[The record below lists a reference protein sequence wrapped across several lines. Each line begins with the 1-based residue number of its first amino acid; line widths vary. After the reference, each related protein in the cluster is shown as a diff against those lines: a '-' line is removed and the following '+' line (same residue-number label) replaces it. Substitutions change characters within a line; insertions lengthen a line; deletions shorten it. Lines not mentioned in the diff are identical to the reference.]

1 MSNDIILRKMKDR
14 KRETI
19 FLRSRITNEIII
31 FKFVKIFKAISRKM
45 KERERERERERR
57 SSFEIELPTR
67 S

>member
-45 KERERERERERR
+45 RERERERERR
-57 SSFEIELPTR
+57 SSFEIELQAIA
-67 S
+67 

>member
-45 KERERERERERR
+45 RERERERERDD
-57 SSFEIELPTR
+57 LP
-67 S
+67 SK